1 MSIIDTTTG
10 HSPKSERRVARV
22 LYVSIAVAVVAVLA
36 LIFIVGQDNTLNP
49 FKSKNPQHYD
59 PPAQNQVNPQ

>member
-22 LYVSIAVAVVAVLA
+22 LYATIVIAVVAILA
-36 LIFIVGQDNTLNP
+36 LIFIVGGQQDSFSP
-49 FKSKNPQHYD
+49 FKSDD
-59 PPAQNQVNPQ
+59 PMREAPVESP